1 MYVHVYMYHE
11 DGSASS
17 LHLSLSP
24 SKFTI
29 LDTKSARPTTSFMGS
44 TCNVDLSAGRAMPS
58 GVHVISTLPPSCT
71 ATTFDSRGLMRCS
84 PYLQQFKHGA
94 PTWVV
99 QQAMHM
105 FKQASGADREPS
117 IVFTGPFAVST
128 GPFAVFTGPFAGTG
142 PPTHVRESA
151 CCSGNSSHDTLTI
164 KVEQPSATKHWVQA
178 MQVQAHHHAFL
189 AERCLRMQT
198 SVCIRQH
205 YDRSR

>member
-1 MYVHVYMYHE
+1 MYVHVCMYHE

-84 PYLQQFKHGA
+84 PYLQQIKHDA
-94 PTWVV
+94 PTRVV

-105 FKQASGADREPS
+105 FKQASGANREPS
-117 IVFTGPFAVST
+117 IVFTGPW
-128 GPFAVFTGPFAGTG
+128 AGTG
-142 PPTHVRESA
+142 PPTHVWESA
-151 CCSGNSSHDTLTI
+151 CCSGNSSLDTLTI
-164 KVEQPSATKHWVQA
+164 KVEKHSATKYRVQA

-189 AERCLRMQT
+189 AERVCRQASVSDSIMTDPGSQRGSCL
-198 SVCIRQH
+198 
-205 YDRSR
+205 